1 MNKLELVAVFVI
13 IIISLS
19 VVCGI
24 LFYQNNDFRNQI
36 SVLEGQLDEC
46 QNQTS
51 EMKNQIDELEQQNL
65 ELQNQNLELE
75 SLIDKFTNRVNITKF
90 SSSGMNPIVGVTFHS
105 LANVTIQNFG
115 INDVEDLTLI
125 ISPEDI
131 NGKINIDVIRPG
143 ETQIVSTDYYWNLG
157 SNITVTLKLG
167 ETILDEYT
175 TP

>member
-1 MNKLELVAVFVI
+1 MNKLELVAVFVS

-19 VVCGI
+19 VVCGN
-24 LFYQNNDFRNQI
+24 LFYQNDSFRNQI
-36 SVLEGQLDEC
+36 SVLECQLDEC

-51 EMKNQIDELEQQNL
+51 EMENRIDELEQQNL
-65 ELQNQNLELE
+65 ELQNQNFELE

-90 SSSGMNPIVGVTFHS
+90 SSSGFNPVVGVTIYS

-125 ISPEDI
+125 IPPADL
-131 NGKINIDVIRPG
+131 NGKINIDLIRAG
-143 ETQIVSTDYYWNLG
+143 ETHSVSTYYYWALG
-157 SNITVTLKLG
+157 CKTTVILKLG